1 MLDVYKAKMPIKQDS
16 NYYYPITTFDQIILP
31 DGSRWDGGTQSD
43 WNVND
48 AEDPAYVKNRTH
60 WEENNIIHQ
69 LDEKYIPDSI
79 ARMADV
85 NTPKDFITFKDR
97 STGILYYGGMDN
109 GNWVTWCDVDHIKVA
124 PAVDNMNYI
133 EGMKLSK
140 EDFIVTA
147 FYIDGSSKRITE
159 YDLIVDEI
167 LTLDST
173 NVEVVFTFNGK
184 SYSDNI
190 TFTVVELDPEIKN
203 MLIDFQYDIN
213 RNNTYTLT
221 DWYQTYN
228 GNPSTEVIIPDN
240 PNIVL

>member
-1 MLDVYKAKMPIKQDS
+1 MAFNKESFEHFWQHLDILFGKKVDKVAGKGLSS
-16 NYYYPITTFDQIILP
+16 NDYTT
-31 DGSRWDGGTQSD
+31 
-43 WNVND
+43 
-48 AEDPAYVKNRTH
+48 
-60 WEENNIIHQ
+60 
-69 LDEKYIPDSI
+69 DEKNKLNNLDTII
-79 ARMADV
+79 NA
-85 NTPKDFITFKDR
+85 PKDFIIFKDR

-109 GNWVTWCDVDHIKVA
+109 GNWVTWCDVDHIEVA
-124 PAVDNMNYI
+124 PAIDNMIYI

-147 FYIDGSSKRITE
+147 FYIDGSSRHITE

-173 NVEVVFTFNGK
+173 NAEVVFTFNGK

-228 GNPSTEVIIPDN
+228 GNLSTELIIPDS

>member
-1 MLDVYKAKMPIKQDS
+1 MAFNKESFEHFWQHLDILFGRKVDKVAGKGLSS
-16 NYYYPITTFDQIILP
+16 NDYTT
-31 DGSRWDGGTQSD
+31 
-43 WNVND
+43 
-48 AEDPAYVKNRTH
+48 
-60 WEENNIIHQ
+60 
-69 LDEKYIPDSI
+69 DEKNKLNNLDTII
-79 ARMADV
+79 NA
-85 NTPKDFITFKDR
+85 PKDFIIFKDR

-109 GNWVTWCDVDHIKVA
+109 GNWVTWCDVDHIKAA
-124 PAVDNMNYI
+124 PAIDNMNYI
-133 EGMKLSK
+133 EGMRLSK

-147 FYIDGSSKRITE
+147 FYIDGSSRHITE

-173 NVEVVFTFNGK
+173 NAEAVFTFNGK

-228 GNPSTEVIIPDN
+228 GNPSTELIIPDN